1 MKNRRIILIS
11 FLLVTTLCVGIG
23 YAAIQDTL
31 TINGTASADAQQAID
46 GDVFFDKE
54 NATVVSSGS
63 GVAEA
68 ESGQEAQSL
77 DSVEISEDGNTA
89 TLTAN
94 SLRSQGET
102 VVFSLMIK
110 NDSPD
115 LSVKVTPKTANNS
128 NEEYF
133 TVKYDWESSTPSDFA
148 ETTIANNGSK
158 TLTVTITLAKT
169 PTADAGE
176 SATFSVEIDAVYDTS
191 AG

>member
-23 YAAIQDTL
+23 YAAVQDTL
-31 TINGTASADAQQAID
+31 TINGTASADAQQALD
-46 GDVFFDKE
+46 GDVYFDKSS
-54 NATVVSSGS
+54 AKVVSSGS
-63 GVAEA
+63 GEA

-77 DSVEISEDGNTA
+77 DSVKISEDGNTA
-89 TLTAN
+89 TLTAK

-115 LSVKVTPKTANNS
+115 LSVKVTPQTANNS